1 MFFEFDGFLFGLD
14 LFVEFLE
21 IPLLELFL
29 DELLLLLAEF
39 ALLKLLVG
47 QKFPLMFWVLIV
59 TDGHWDGK

>member
-21 IPLLELFL
+21 VPLLELFL

-39 ALLKLLVG
+39 ALLKLFVS
-47 QKFPLMFWVLIV
+47 
-59 TDGHWDGK
+59 